1 MKILIQVYYF
11 MRSLI
16 LRGPYNTYK
25 LAKTEFEY
33 EKLLGINT
41 ASFKRSESTEYFHY
55 QGASYLMLLKIFR
68 DLEPQTKHFQFIDI
82 GSGKG
87 RAVFVAEYCGFS
99 NLTGIELDPEL
110 VDLANNNKLLYQ
122 LRDKKSSIHFSH
134 SNALLYPF
142 KNEDSLYFL
151 FNPFSEEVLK
161 KVLENILNTNRSEI
175 WIVYM
180 NPLFKHPFVEAGL
193 KPIKRFN
200 SGFYTEALVYKREK
214 LN

>member
-41 ASFKRSESTEYFHY
+41 ASFKRSESTENFHY

-68 DLEPQTKHFQFIDI
+68 DLESQTKHFQFIDI

-99 NLTGIELDPEL
+99 QLTGIELDPEL
-110 VDLANNNKLLYQ
+110 VELANKNKTLYQ
-122 LRDKKSSIHFSH
+122 LRNKNASIHFYQ
-134 SNALLYPF
+134 SNALQYPF
-142 KNEDSLYFL
+142 KNEASLYFL
-151 FNPFSEEVLK
+151 FNPFNEEVLK
-161 KVLENILNTNRSEI
+161 KVLESILTMNRSEI

-180 NPLFKHPFVEAGL
+180 NPLYKKAFIDAGL
-193 KPIKRFN
+193 EPIKRYK
-200 SGFYTEALVYKREK
+200 SGFYTEALVYKRNQ
-214 LN
+214 LY